1 MAISATF
8 MAVLGLSATFL
19 PQEALAYA
27 GYPAKGLA
35 VVFVQVTGALFLG
48 FAFLNWMARGTLI
61 GGIYSRPVA
70 MGNFMHFAM
79 VTIVLVESVIGPG
92 NVVIHRRH
100 RDLRCACRMVRSRVV
115 HASTKAWRE
124 PPLEVH
130 AIPSSARGRWLQKMK
145 TFSRKSW
152 R

>member
-19 PQEALAYA
+19 PQEALTYA
-27 GYPAKGLA
+27 GYPARGLA

-70 MGNFMHFAM
+70 IGNFMHFAM
-79 VTIVLVESVIGPG
+79 VTIVLLKASSTQATSSFIVATVIYAVLAVWFGA
-92 NVVIHRRH
+92 V
-100 RDLRCACRMVRSRVV
+100 LF
-115 HASTKAWRE
+115 T
-124 PPLEVH
+124 PPLK
-130 AIPSSARGRWLQKMK
+130 RGENHP
-145 TFSRKSW
+145 
-152 R
+152 